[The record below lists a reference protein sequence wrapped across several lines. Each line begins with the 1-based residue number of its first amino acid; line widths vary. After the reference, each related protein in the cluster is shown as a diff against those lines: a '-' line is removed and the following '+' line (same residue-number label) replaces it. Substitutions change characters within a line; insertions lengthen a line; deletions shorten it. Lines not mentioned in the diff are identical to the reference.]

1 MHFFSDYD
9 GDLPDDWEDDYA
21 QSPDYVSE
29 EEFQSSESEEPL
41 SDSYIED
48 NAMCSENDATDSD
61 DSLIQNGIK
70 FYSFDGKT
78 PKIVDYT
85 KSGYLSAVKREGM
98 CERAYVINI
107 SIKQTKKNGDD
118 VLEWHDDTPL
128 IAAARNCHFEIVHYL
143 LSNGADPTSESCHT
157 SGIV

>member
-70 FYSFDGKT
+70 FYSERLL
-78 PKIVDYT
+78 
-85 KSGYLSAVKREGM
+85 KSLITQNQDIYLPSKEKACVKEL
-98 CERAYVINI
+98 
-107 SIKQTKKNGDD
+107 T
-118 VLEWHDDTPL
+118 
-128 IAAARNCHFEIVHYL
+128 
-143 LSNGADPTSESCHT
+143 
-157 SGIV
+157 

>member
-1 MHFFSDYD
+1 
-9 GDLPDDWEDDYA
+9 
-21 QSPDYVSE
+21 
-29 EEFQSSESEEPL
+29 
-41 SDSYIED
+41 
-48 NAMCSENDATDSD
+48 
-61 DSLIQNGIK
+61 
-70 FYSFDGKT
+70 
-78 PKIVDYT
+78 
-85 KSGYLSAVKREGM
+85 M